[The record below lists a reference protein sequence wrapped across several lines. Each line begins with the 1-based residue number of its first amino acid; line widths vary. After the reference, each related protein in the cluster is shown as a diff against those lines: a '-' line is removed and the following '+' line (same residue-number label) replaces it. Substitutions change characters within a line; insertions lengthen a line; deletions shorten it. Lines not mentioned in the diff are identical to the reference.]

1 MGLIHSKKKRLK
13 IRNLLPK
20 SSMLDTEGKILKDAD
35 FNILV
40 FEIRI
45 KGYFET
51 RVRLWPQNH
60 PLEPSTHN
68 VSFDSGIDC
77 AP

>member
-1 MGLIHSKKKRLK
+1 
-13 IRNLLPK
+13 
-20 SSMLDTEGKILKDAD
+20 MLDTEGKILKDAD

>member
-1 MGLIHSKKKRLK
+1 
-13 IRNLLPK
+13 
-20 SSMLDTEGKILKDAD
+20 MLDTEGKILRDAD

-40 FEIRI
+40 FEIKI

-60 PLEPSTHN
+60 PLEPSTPN

-77 AP
+77 APQFLFTVKNDHVGVGV

>member
-1 MGLIHSKKKRLK
+1 
-13 IRNLLPK
+13 
-20 SSMLDTEGKILKDAD
+20 MLDTEGKILKDAD

-51 RVRLWPQNH
+51 RVRL
-60 PLEPSTHN
+60 
-68 VSFDSGIDC
+68 
-77 AP
+77 

>member
-1 MGLIHSKKKRLK
+1 
-13 IRNLLPK
+13 
-20 SSMLDTEGKILKDAD
+20 MLDTEGEILKDAD

-40 FEIRI
+40 FEIRV

-51 RVRLWPQNH
+51 RFRLWPQSH
-60 PLEPSTHN
+60 PLEPSTPK

-77 AP
+77 APLF

>member
-1 MGLIHSKKKRLK
+1 
-13 IRNLLPK
+13 
-20 SSMLDTEGKILKDAD
+20 MLDTEGKILKDAD

-45 KGYFET
+45 KCYFET

>member
-1 MGLIHSKKKRLK
+1 
-13 IRNLLPK
+13 
-20 SSMLDTEGKILKDAD
+20 MLDTEGKILKDAD

-40 FEIRI
+40 FEIRV

-60 PLEPSTHN
+60 PLEPSTPN